1 MKRKVLFLM
10 GLVVVVG
17 LGTAYA
23 FSDTLFGGSPK
34 SVKKTE
40 SVPMTAV
47 TNEPEDQGQNLDE
60 ELSSVKDN
68 ADGEQT
74 KGKKLSY
81 YANYSVSKEEIKR
94 DHQEAIR
101 ISEDRIKKKKLDIK
115 PDLDD
120 PKYRDFIKGMATDL
134 TSYSKEER
142 DKIIQYAR
150 DVDRYEDQ
158 EKNKRINEL
167 EKKLAAGEKLTGA
180 ELAELRD
187 LLPNKKG
194 NLPMTLERTPKS
206 GKEEVKGSPETV
218 KGSEPKSQPKQGTDQ
233 KEGEGSS
240 SQPAPADGS
249 GQGTNPEQ
257 PATPQQPATD
267 DQQNATGGNQGET
280 TAPNQNNGEP
290 NQGTADREQSAPGQP
305 GTAPSGEA
313 PGSTAPNEQGNGNEG
328 GTVQPQPGNDENK
341 GTAPSSSLIP
351 YDRQAARDYA
361 YQWWNKRNNEQYGY
375 YSRVS
380 GGCYSCWYD
389 CTDFASQVMKAGGL
403 VEWKNTNYWYYSDK
417 KPSYSWGVANS
428 LYKHLKFR
436 AKPVLSM
443 FDLKIGDVVQAD
455 LDGDG
460 DIDHSAVVTKVTP
473 TEVYITQHTTD
484 KKDNPLSLWILYG
497 FKVYGWDIQ
506 SANYAAPAGN

>member
-1 MKRKVLFLM
+1 LKRKVLFLV

-23 FSDTLFGGSPK
+23 FSDTLFGGPPK
-34 SVKKTE
+34 TVKKTE

-47 TNEPEDQGQNLDE
+47 TDEPEDQGQNLDE
-60 ELSSVKDN
+60 ELSAVKEN
-68 ADGEQT
+68 TDGQQT

-94 DHQEAIR
+94 DHQEAIQ
-101 ISEDRIKKKKLDIK
+101 ISEDRLKKKKLDIK

-142 DKIIQYAR
+142 EQIIQYAR

-158 EKNKRINEL
+158 MKNKRINEL

-194 NLPMTLERTPKS
+194 NLPMTLDRSAKS

-218 KGSEPKSQPKQGTDQ
+218 KGSEPKSQPKQETDQ
-233 KEGEGSS
+233 QESEGVST
-240 SQPAPADGS
+240 QPAPADGS
-249 GQGTNPEQ
+249 DQGTNPE
-257 PATPQQPATD
+257 QPATD
-267 DQQNATGGNQGET
+267 DQQNATGGDQGQT
-280 TAPNQNNGEP
+280 TAPNQNNSESNQSEP
-290 NQGTADREQSAPGQP
+290 NQGSADREQSSPDQS
-305 GTAPSGEA
+305 GTEPTREV
-313 PGSTAPNEQGNGNEG
+313 PGSTAPNEQGNSNDGR
-328 GTVQPQPGNDENK
+328 TVQPQPGDDQNEGN
-341 GTAPSSSLIP
+341 APSSSLIP

-380 GGCYSCWYD
+380 GGCYNCWYD

-403 VEWKNTNYWYYSDK
+403 VEWKETNYWYYSDK

-436 AKPVLSM
+436 AKPVQSM

-473 TEVYITQHTTD
+473 TEVYVTQHTTD

-506 SANYAAPAGN
+506 SANYAAPSSN